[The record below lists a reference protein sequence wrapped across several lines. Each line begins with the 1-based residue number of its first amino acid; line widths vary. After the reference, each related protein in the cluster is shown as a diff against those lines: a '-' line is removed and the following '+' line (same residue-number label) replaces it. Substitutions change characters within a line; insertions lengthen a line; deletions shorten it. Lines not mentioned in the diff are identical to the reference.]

1 MGTSTPFFLFFVADK
16 EKPPKRKGQEYE
28 EEKPPKRKGKECEE
42 EKPPKP
48 AQPESLASFMRSVLE
63 DLKKNPERYNRRIQQ
78 PSLNDKAIC
87 EAALQKYNLDKGEE
101 YEYWTVC
108 SPYTSTVDGR
118 YHFNF
123 IGKHQT
129 KSAEFFFADVGYVE
143 PDNYDAVKCEL
154 VHENY
159 YPGDEKVK
167 WQFVIHPHAIPCNEC
182 NYE

>member
-1 MGTSTPFFLFFVADK
+1 MSSPSPSHSCPSTLQEKTNIDK
-16 EKPPKRKGQEYE
+16 GKELE
-28 EEKPPKRKGKECEE
+28 EEKPSKSAQLESFYSFLGSICEDV
-42 EKPPKP
+42 KN
-48 AQPESLASFMRSVLE
+48 
-63 DLKKNPERYNRRIQQ
+63 NPERYSKKDRGIQQ

-154 VHENY
+154 LDENY

-167 WQFVIHPHAIPCNEC
+167 WQFVIHPYAIPCEEC
-182 NYE
+182 DDD